1 MKPTLD
7 EYWEAVQRRVCVKC
21 IDSDGHGNCLLS
33 GEDECG
39 LILHFPKIVETVLSV
54 KSDSLDPYIEA
65 LRHNVCSQC
74 PSRFRGTRSPPDI
87 VWTDKHQSPDGTRM
101 FRSRADCGLD
111 RYFPMVVEAIER
123 AQLEQETQTDSIE
136 GIPEAFG
143 D

>member
-74 PSRFRGTRSPPDI
+74 PSRFRGTRSRPDI
-87 VWTDKHQSPDGTRM
+87 VGTDKHQSLDVECMVRN
-101 FRSRADCGLD
+101 RLDCGLD

>member
-74 PSRFRGTRSPPDI
+74 
-87 VWTDKHQSPDGTRM
+87 KHQSPDGTCR

-111 RYFPMVVEAIER
+111 RYFPMVVEAIEEVR
-123 AQLEQETQTDSIE
+123 LEQQRQQRHSDTVDGTT
-136 GIPEAFG
+136 EAFG